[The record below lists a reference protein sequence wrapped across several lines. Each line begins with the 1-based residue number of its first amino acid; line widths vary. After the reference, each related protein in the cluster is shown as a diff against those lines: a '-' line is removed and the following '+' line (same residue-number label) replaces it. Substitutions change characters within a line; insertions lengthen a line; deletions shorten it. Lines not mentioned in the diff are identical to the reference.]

1 MRKLLL
7 MITIATFGLAPAIA
21 YADQVV
27 VIPVQ
32 QSAPSAPTSDGM
44 DGGKVLAVG
53 AGIVIG
59 AAIFSSAL
67 SFRGATLLGAVAGGL
82 VGSWWYGDRSDV
94 VPLIPHKK
102 PS

>member
-7 MITIATFGLAPAIA
+7 MITVATLGLAPAIA

-32 QSAPSAPTSDGM
+32 QSAPSAPASGGL

-94 VPLIPHKK
+94 ASLVPRKK
-102 PS
+102 SS

>member
-7 MITIATFGLAPAIA
+7 TITIALFGLSPAIA
-21 YADQVV
+21 YADQQLI
-27 VIPVQ
+27 IPVQ
-32 QSAPSAPTSDGM
+32 QSAPMTPGSDGM
-44 DGGKVLAVG
+44 DGVKVLAIG

-59 AAIFSSAL
+59 AAIFSTAL

-94 VPLIPHKK
+94 APLAPRKK
-102 PS
+102 TP